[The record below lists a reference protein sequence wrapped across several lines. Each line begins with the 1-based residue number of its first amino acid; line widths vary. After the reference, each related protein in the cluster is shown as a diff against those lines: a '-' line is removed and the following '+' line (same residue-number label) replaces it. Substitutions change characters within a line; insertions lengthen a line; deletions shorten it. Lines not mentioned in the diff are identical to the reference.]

1 MPFLSFSFFFLP
13 VIARTS
19 STMMNRGGKSRH
31 PCIVPN
37 LKGKTSSLSPLSM
50 LAMHFLYMPF
60 AGLRKLSAICSVLC
74 VLSQKDVWFFKIHF
88 FAPFQIIMWFLWGL
102 LFVYSFYFWLHCIF
116 FAGHRLSLVA
126 TRGWVTLCCGVWAS
140 HCGDLLWGVQAS
152 VVAALRLSSLSSWA

>member
-74 VLSQKDVWFFKIHF
+74 VLSQKDV
-88 FAPFQIIMWFLWGL
+88 
-102 LFVYSFYFWLHCIF
+102 
-116 FAGHRLSLVA
+116 
-126 TRGWVTLCCGVWAS
+126 
-140 HCGDLLWGVQAS
+140 
-152 VVAALRLSSLSSWA
+152 

>member
-74 VLSQKDVWFFKIHF
+74 VLSQKDVWFFKIPF

-126 TRGWVTLCCGVWAS
+126 TRGGLLFAAVYGLLIVVTCCEV
-140 HCGDLLWGVQAS
+140 C
-152 VVAALRLSSLSSWA
+152 RLQ